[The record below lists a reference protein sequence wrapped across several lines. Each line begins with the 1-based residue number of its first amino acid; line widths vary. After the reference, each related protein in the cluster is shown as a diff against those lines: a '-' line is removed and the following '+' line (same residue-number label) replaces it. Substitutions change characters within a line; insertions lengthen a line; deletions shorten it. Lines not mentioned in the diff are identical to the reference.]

1 MESRRKSNQDSNS
14 DLPERATKC
23 IQLLSLSSYIVAQEV
38 SYGSTIRKCM
48 CVKNTG
54 CLLTGSEFSCSS
66 SVMGF
71 PVVVDVCN

>member
-23 IQLLSLSSYIVAQEV
+23 IQLLSLSSYIVAQE
-38 SYGSTIRKCM
+38 
-48 CVKNTG
+48 NTG